1 MTRSATVAELA
12 ALVGGR
18 VERGDEART
27 IRRIMPVDS
36 AHEDAITF
44 VTKPKYLPLLE
55 TTRAGAVMIAP
66 ELLSERDVR
75 IAAGTAVISTPRPY
89 VAFARAAQHLAH
101 AIPGPVIGVHSSAA
115 IDSTACL
122 GRDVAI
128 GPFVWVG
135 PGASVGEGSVLHAGV
150 HVEAGA
156 SVGAGSVLYNHVVV
170 RHGCSVGARCVLHP
184 GVVIGGDGF
193 GFAAETTD
201 GEGLLHVKIPQTG
214 DVVIEDDVEIGANSC
229 VDRAALGTT
238 RIGAGTK
245 IDNLVQIGHNVQI
258 GPACII
264 VAQAGVAGSSTLGR
278 AVTMGAQS
286 GVSGHVEIGEG
297 ALIYGQAGVMS
308 EVPAGQKVAGTPAV
322 PSAEFFKTVVRVS
335 KLDELA
341 SRLKKLEK
349 LVGST
354 KKDIG

>member
-18 VERGDEART
+18 VERGDEDRAIHRV
-27 IRRIMPVDS
+27 MPVDS
-36 AHEDAITF
+36 AGEDALTF
-44 VTKPKYLPLLE
+44 VTKPKYLPLLAL
-55 TTRAGAVMIAP
+55 TRAGAVMIAP
-66 ELLSERDVR
+66 DLLSERDVA
-75 IAAGTAVISTPRPY
+75 IAAGTAVITTSKPY
-89 VAFARAAQHLAH
+89 VAFARAAQHLA
-101 AIPGPVIGVHSSAA
+101 PPVPAPPPGVHPSAV
-115 IDSTACL
+115 IDPTARL
-122 GRDVAI
+122 GAEVAI

-135 PGASVGEGSVLHAGV
+135 PGASIGERAVLHAGA

-170 RHGCSVGARCVLHP
+170 RHGCTVGARCVLQP
-184 GVVIGGDGF
+184 GVIIGAEGF
-193 GFAAETTD
+193 GFAPERD
-201 GEGLLHVKIPQTG
+201 GKEELRHVKIPQTG
-214 DVVIEDDVEIGANSC
+214 DVVIEDDVEIGANGC

-264 VAQAGVAGSSTLGR
+264 VAQAGVAGSSKLGR
-278 AVTMGAQS
+278 AVTLGAQS
-286 GVSGHVEIGEG
+286 GISGHVEVGDG
-297 ALIYGQAGVMS
+297 ALIYGQSGVMS
-308 EVPAGQKVAGTPAV
+308 KVPAGQKLLGSPAV
-322 PSAEFFKTVVRVS
+322 PAAEFFKTVVRVS

-354 KKDIG
+354 KEDIG